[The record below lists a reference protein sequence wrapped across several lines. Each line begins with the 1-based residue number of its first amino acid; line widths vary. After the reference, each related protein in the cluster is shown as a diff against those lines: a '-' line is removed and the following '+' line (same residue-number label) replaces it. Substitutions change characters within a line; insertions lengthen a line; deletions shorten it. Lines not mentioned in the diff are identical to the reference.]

1 MRKAGDRKR
10 NEVSKKL
17 ALSMLVLA
25 TLGLVAG
32 AGTWSAF
39 SDTTDNTGN
48 TFSSGTVVL
57 NDDDG
62 GSTPM
67 FTMAGLTPGGTDS
80 ACIVVD
86 YSGSLPANVYLYGAT
101 SGTGLDQYLDLKV
114 TRGTKSGGA
123 FDGCGTFSADATN
136 YIGQGAGV
144 VYNGTVQGY
153 PDSFGAALADPPSG
167 GAEVWTTGETH
178 AYRFDVTLQNDNNA
192 QGKNASQ
199 TFTWE
204 ARNV

>member
-1 MRKAGDRKR
+1 MRLNKR
-10 NEVSKKL
+10 NDVSKKL
-17 ALSMLVLA
+17 ALSMVVLA

-48 TFSSGTVVL
+48 TFSSGTVTL

-67 FTMAGLTPGGTDS
+67 FTMAGLMPGSTDS

-86 YSGSLPANVYLYGAT
+86 YSGSLPANVYLFGAT

-123 FDGCGTFSADATN
+123 FDGCGTFSPDATN

-167 GAEVWTTGETH
+167 GAEVWNTGETH
-178 AYRFDVTLQNDNNA
+178 AYRFDITLQNDNNA

>member
-1 MRKAGDRKR
+1 MRLNKR
-10 NEVSKKL
+10 NDVSKKL
-17 ALSMLVLA
+17 ALSMVVLA

-48 TFSSGTVVL
+48 TFSSGTVSL
-57 NDDDG
+57 WDDDG
-62 GSTPM
+62 GSTSM
-67 FTMAGLTPGGTDS
+67 FTMNGLTPGATDS

-86 YSGSLPANVYLYGAT
+86 YSGSLSAHVSLYGAT
-101 SGTGLDQYLDLKV
+101 SGTGLDQYLDLTV
-114 TRGTKSGGA
+114 TRGTKASGA
-123 FDGCGTFSADATN
+123 FDGCGTFSADATD

-153 PDSFGAALADPPSG
+153 PDNFGAALADPPSG